1 MKLIKSITL
10 FFILFLTFF
19 VTQKVYTSNHTL
31 SESQLNELVSKANDN
46 DIDSQIILSGYYY
59 DLEKYEDSFN
69 WIKKAAELG
78 DPLAQN
84 NLGYMYDNGKG
95 TAKNKKLAYR
105 WFKKA
110 AEQNQV
116 NALTTIASYYK
127 NGEVVNQSYVKA
139 FEFYNRAV
147 DTSYENSE
155 YESWHKINQSRAIYG
170 LGLMHEKGE
179 GTKFNYKKAKELYL
193 KADEYGHEIARLRYD
208 ALEGDIKNSLDLA
221 YMYSKGSH
229 IAIGIPIDLPEA
241 VFWFK
246 IAEYK
251 GYGDGPAFNKVLKE
265 ISKTDL
271 EKASTRFEVWKKN
284 SGFEYDKETLEE
296 VSPYFINHTG
306 TAFYINK
313 NTLLTNKH
321 VVYQDE
327 NYIKKCDK
335 IVGFEPYEGKYETYE
350 HYDTN
355 YLAKSADIEILKTKS
370 ETKSYIEIS
379 KDDIENGMDVVIIG
393 FPKGASISKYPKTS
407 KGIVYSEFGL
417 NNNIDE
423 FILNATSYGGS
434 SGSPVLNNK
443 GELVG
448 ILWGGDVQQ
457 LKDKKGEITSEI
469 DDPNISYAV
478 KFNYITKFLKKN
490 NIAYEEKHILKSIFK
505 IYSLKSIFGKF
516 FTEETSNIAK
526 TNIPSLRLIECYQKN
541 EE

>member
-1 MKLIKSITL
+1 
-10 FFILFLTFF
+10 
-19 VTQKVYTSNHTL
+19 
-31 SESQLNELVSKANDN
+31 
-46 DIDSQIILSGYYY
+46 
-59 DLEKYEDSFN
+59 
-69 WIKKAAELG
+69 
-78 DPLAQN
+78 
-84 NLGYMYDNGKG
+84 MYDNALG
-95 TAKNKKLAYR
+95 TVENKKLAYR

-147 DTSYENSE
+147 DISYENSE
-155 YESWHKINQSRAIYG
+155 YESWHKNNQSRAIYG

-208 ALEGDIKNSLDLA
+208 ALEGDGYSSLDLA

-229 IAIGIPIDLPEA
+229 IVIGIPIDLPEA

-335 IVGFEPYEGKYETYE
+335 IVGFEPYEGKYEIYE

-355 YLAKSADIEILKTKS
+355 YLAKSADIEILKAKS

-417 NNNIDE
+417 NNNID
-423 FILNATSYGGS
+423 
-434 SGSPVLNNK
+434 
-443 GELVG
+443 
-448 ILWGGDVQQ
+448 
-457 LKDKKGEITSEI
+457 
-469 DDPNISYAV
+469 
-478 KFNYITKFLKKN
+478 
-490 NIAYEEKHILKSIFK
+490 
-505 IYSLKSIFGKF
+505 
-516 FTEETSNIAK
+516 
-526 TNIPSLRLIECYQKN
+526 
-541 EE
+541 

>member
-1 MKLIKSITL
+1 
-10 FFILFLTFF
+10 
-19 VTQKVYTSNHTL
+19 
-31 SESQLNELVSKANDN
+31 
-46 DIDSQIILSGYYY
+46 
-59 DLEKYEDSFN
+59 
-69 WIKKAAELG
+69 
-78 DPLAQN
+78 
-84 NLGYMYDNGKG
+84 
-95 TAKNKKLAYR
+95 
-105 WFKKA
+105 
-110 AEQNQV
+110 
-116 NALTTIASYYK
+116 
-127 NGEVVNQSYVKA
+127 
-139 FEFYNRAV
+139 
-147 DTSYENSE
+147 
-155 YESWHKINQSRAIYG
+155 
-170 LGLMHEKGE
+170 
-179 GTKFNYKKAKELYL
+179 
-193 KADEYGHEIARLRYD
+193 
-208 ALEGDIKNSLDLA
+208 
-221 YMYSKGSH
+221 
-229 IAIGIPIDLPEA
+229 IDLPEA

-457 LKDKKGEITSEI
+457 LKDEKGEITSEI
-469 DDPNISYAV
+469 DDPN
-478 KFNYITKFLKKN
+478 
-490 NIAYEEKHILKSIFK
+490 
-505 IYSLKSIFGKF
+505 
-516 FTEETSNIAK
+516 
-526 TNIPSLRLIECYQKN
+526 
-541 EE
+541 